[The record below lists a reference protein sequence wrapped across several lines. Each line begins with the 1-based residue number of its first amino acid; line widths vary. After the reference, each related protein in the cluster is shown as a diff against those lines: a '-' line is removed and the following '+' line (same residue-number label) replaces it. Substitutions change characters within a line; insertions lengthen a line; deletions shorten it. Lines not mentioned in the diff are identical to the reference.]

1 MSFLEWDCEQE
12 QKDKYAAHVR
22 KCAEDIKACNI
33 TIAWSK
39 LNNLWCFLSGCGY
52 SEATINTLKDSADYF
67 CKQSD
72 KENLVSC
79 IQDFAASITIMAL
92 PKKPTAPQISIN
104 NANSQTTNIRVI
116 EEAISNELSS
126 AQIDELKSLLMKNK
140 RGDVKEWFSNLG
152 NNTLSGIPSTLI
164 TNIPD
169 FSNFL

>member
-1 MSFLEWDCEQE
+1 
-12 QKDKYAAHVR
+12 
-22 KCAEDIKACNI
+22 
-33 TIAWSK
+33 
-39 LNNLWCFLSGCGY
+39 
-52 SEATINTLKDSADYF
+52 
-67 CKQSD
+67 
-72 KENLVSC
+72 
-79 IQDFAASITIMAL
+79 MAL

-152 NNTLSGIPSTLI
+152 NNTLSGILSTLI